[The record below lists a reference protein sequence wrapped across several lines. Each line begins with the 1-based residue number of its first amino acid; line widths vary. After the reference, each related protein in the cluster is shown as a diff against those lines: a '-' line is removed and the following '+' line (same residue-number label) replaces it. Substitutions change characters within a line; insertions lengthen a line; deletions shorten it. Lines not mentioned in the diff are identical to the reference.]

1 MTRINTNVA
10 SMIAQSNLSR
20 TNQELQVRLERLST
34 GLRINRGADDP
45 AGLIVSERLRSEI
58 RGLEQAVKNSE
69 RAGSVI
75 ATAEGYLAEVADML
89 NSIKALAVEA
99 ANTGAVSKEEIEANQ
114 LQVDSAIESITR
126 ISNAAS
132 FNGLPLL
139 NGTLEYR
146 AEEIDA
152 DDIHAAKIHSA
163 YFGNNSEINVNV
175 TILDPAERAQLFVEP
190 VDPPVLTDEVTIEL
204 AGNEG
209 VQTLSFAAG
218 ASYEDIVA
226 AVNTL
231 KDATG
236 VQAVLFDGDPG
247 EEGIRFESVGYG
259 SSQFVSIKP
268 IGENAG
274 GFATVDAEEDGVV
287 AGRAVGDDDEP
298 VGHLE
303 LVGHG
308 HAAVSSG

>member
-114 LQVDSAIESITR
+114 GVYTWETYDQIVNEMSRREISVIAVIVDAPDWSRDSATLDSADGPPADPSMMGTFVQEHEARAGRPRFGGAIARVAPDPQGPFLAPRLDLDLVR
-126 ISNAAS
+126 IR
-132 FNGLPLL
+132 
-139 NGTLEYR
+139 E
-146 AEEIDA
+146 
-152 DDIHAAKIHSA
+152 
-163 YFGNNSEINVNV
+163 
-175 TILDPAERAQLFVEP
+175 PAQAPRAQHRRPQPQLLLG
-190 VDPPVLTDEVTIEL
+190 PPRRRRL
-204 AGNEG
+204 
-209 VQTLSFAAG
+209 
-218 ASYEDIVA
+218 
-226 AVNTL
+226 
-231 KDATG
+231 
-236 VQAVLFDGDPG
+236 
-247 EEGIRFESVGYG
+247 
-259 SSQFVSIKP
+259 
-268 IGENAG
+268 
-274 GFATVDAEEDGVV
+274 
-287 AGRAVGDDDEP
+287 
-298 VGHLE
+298 
-303 LVGHG
+303 
-308 HAAVSSG
+308 